1 MVANYLELNFDIKK
15 QNGKTHDFE
24 FNLILLQ
31 ASKGGDKDKKG
42 AAAQDDGKGE
52 KDVKKKKNPY
62 KQELSETQKKE
73 IKEAFDLFDT
83 SGSGTIEAKELKVAL
98 RALGFEPSKDEL
110 KNLIGNFDK
119 DNSGRIDFHE
129 FLDIMITKMSE
140 KDSQQE
146 LDKAFELFDLNKD
159 GSISFDELKQ
169 VATELGEDMTDEE
182 LREMIAGANKGDR
195 MGSVNRTGFY
205 NILNKSNA

>member
-1 MVANYLELNFDIKK
+1 M
-15 QNGKTHDFE
+15 
-24 FNLILLQ
+24 
-31 ASKGGDKDKKG
+31 
-42 AAAQDDGKGE
+42 
-52 KDVKKKKNPY
+52 
-62 KQELSETQKKE
+62 
-73 IKEAFDLFDT
+73 FDT

-110 KNLIGNFDK
+110 KALIGNFDK
-119 DNSGRIDFHE
+119 DGSGRIDFHE

-159 GSISFDELKQ
+159 GAISFDELKE
-169 VATELGEDMTDEE
+169 VAKELGEDMTDEE
-182 LREMIAGANKGDR
+182 LREMRAGANKGDKN
-195 MGSVNRTGFY
+195 GSVNRTGFY

>member
-1 MVANYLELNFDIKK
+1 M
-15 QNGKTHDFE
+15 
-24 FNLILLQ
+24 
-31 ASKGGDKDKKG
+31 
-42 AAAQDDGKGE
+42 
-52 KDVKKKKNPY
+52 
-62 KQELSETQKKE
+62 SETQKKE

-140 KDSQQE
+140 KDS
-146 LDKAFELFDLNKD
+146 N
-159 GSISFDELKQ
+159 
-169 VATELGEDMTDEE
+169 
-182 LREMIAGANKGDR
+182 
-195 MGSVNRTGFY
+195 
-205 NILNKSNA
+205 

>member
-1 MVANYLELNFDIKK
+1 M
-15 QNGKTHDFE
+15 
-24 FNLILLQ
+24 Q
-31 ASKGGDKDKKG
+31 ASKQAEKDPKKQGDG
-42 AAAQDDGKGE
+42 DGKGDKE
-52 KDVKKKKNPY
+52 VKKKKNPY
-62 KQELSETQKKE
+62 KQELSETQKQE

-110 KNLIGNFDK
+110 KALIGNFDK
-119 DNSGRIDFHE
+119 DGSGRIDFHE

-159 GSISFDELKQ
+159 GAISLEELKE
-169 VATELGEDMTDEE
+169 VAKELGEDMTDEE
-182 LREMIAGANKGDR
+182 LREMIAGANKGDKN
-195 MGSVNRTGFY
+195 GSVNRTGFY